1 MSLPIYQVDAFTDKL
16 FSGNPA
22 AVCISE
28 NELDENLMQNIANE
42 MNLSETAFVNPIKNK
57 KDTYQIRWFTP
68 LTEVKLCGHA
78 TLASA
83 HILFENNYI
92 ESNSITFYNKDR
104 SLELFTKQ
112 SPYGIALDFPVDKI
126 SEWKNDET
134 KALLSYLGLPYT
146 CPVFRGRVTGQILIE
161 APDEEILANLEP
173 NFSRL
178 ISLDG
183 SYSGVTVTSR
193 SNKYDFVS
201 RFFDPWEGINEDPV
215 TGSAHTLLAPYWSQ
229 KLDQNL
235 MRAKQISARGGLL
248 QLELKG
254 SRVNICGQAI
264 TVMSGKFPHINS

>member
-28 NELDENLMQNIANE
+28 NELDENLMQKIANE
-42 MNLSETAFVNPIKNK
+42 MNLSETAFVTPIKNK

-78 TLASA
+78 TLASS

-161 APDEEILANLEP
+161 APNEEILANLEP

-193 SNKYDFVS
+193 SSKYDFVS

-215 TGSAHTLLAPYWSQ
+215 TGSAHTLLAPYWGQ

-264 TVMSGKFPHINS
+264 TVMSGKFPHIGN